1 MREKQHLQ
9 ATLFDHYVEHEIG
22 YELKAN
28 SMILEQHPEMLDWVK
43 KIFRT
48 EVSQFLSGS
57 NISIC

>member
-43 KIFRT
+43 KIFRR
-48 EVSQFLSGS
+48 
-57 NISIC
+57 SI

>member
-28 SMILEQHPEMLDWVK
+28 SMILEQPPE
-43 KIFRT
+43 
-48 EVSQFLSGS
+48 FLHDGINIDMDLRGS
-57 NISIC
+57 VENQS